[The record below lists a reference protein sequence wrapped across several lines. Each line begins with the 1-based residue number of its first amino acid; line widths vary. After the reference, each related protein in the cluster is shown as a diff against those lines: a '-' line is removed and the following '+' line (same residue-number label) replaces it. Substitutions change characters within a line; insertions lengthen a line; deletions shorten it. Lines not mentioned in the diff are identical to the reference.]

1 MSLSPALDTPV
12 PPRSAASARP
22 WTRLDDGG
30 AALFISKPFE
40 PIATALGVIAL
51 IVVAILFARSA
62 GLIAAL
68 WGATG
73 LAVGMWLRADRGRTY
88 DLCFGGLL
96 TIAIVVAELLVGNNL
111 ELTAL
116 FTVANMVEIVLAVVL
131 ARRFGR
137 GLNLATIDGV
147 MRFLA
152 AAVLIA
158 PIPSATMAAL
168 GLQWI
173 QGAEFSSTFL
183 TWWFGHALSIAGIGG
198 LILALSRPEAA
209 RILRPR
215 RLAEAAVI
223 LGLMGLLFFAV
234 FSPWAAPVGVLA
246 MPLALLAA
254 VRLRLVGMS
263 VAVVLITTFAVG
275 GSMQGYGPYADAFDG
290 PGRAIM
296 SQILA
301 LVGYVP
307 MLIVVG
313 VLEERDGLTRAA
325 RAQQLRAERASEG
338 KSRLLANVSHEIKSP
353 IAGVIGIGELW
364 RDGKLGPATASQVEM
379 AEMLV
384 KTARQIETLAYDLL
398 DVSRAEAGAV
408 AVDLK
413 PVDVA
418 GLLEETRRAALLRP
432 ETQGLRI
439 ELTPSA
445 ERHVVRADSVRLS
458 QILANFTSNAVKYG
472 KSGGVVTLKA
482 SSAPDGWVRIAVSDK
497 GPGLS
502 EAKQAELF
510 EPFNRLG
517 MERSA
522 VEGHGIGLALAKRLV
537 ELQNGRIG
545 VDSQPGQGATFWVEF
560 RAA

>member
-1 MSLSPALDTPV
+1 MSLSPVLDTPAQ
-12 PPRSAASARP
+12 PGSAARARL
-22 WTRLDDGG
+22 WSRRDNTG

-40 PIATALGVIAL
+40 PIATAMGVIAL
-51 IVVAILFARSA
+51 IVVAVLFARSA

-68 WGATG
+68 WGAGG
-73 LAVGMWLRADRGRTY
+73 LAVGMWLRRDRGRAY

-96 TIAIVVAELLVGNNL
+96 TIAIVVAEILVGNGA
-111 ELTAL
+111 ELTVL
-116 FTVANMVEIVLAVVL
+116 FTIANMVEIVLAVVL
-131 ARRFGR
+131 VRTFGR
-137 GLNLATIDGV
+137 GLDLSTIDGV

-152 AAVLIA
+152 TAVLIA
-158 PIPSATMAAL
+158 PIPAAAIAAL
-168 GLQWI
+168 GLQWL
-173 QGAEFSSTFL
+173 QGADVYITFL
-183 TWWFGHALSIAGIGG
+183 TWWFGHALGIAGVGG
-198 LILALSRPEAA
+198 LILALSRPDAVQY
-209 RILRPR
+209 LKPR
-215 RLAEAAVI
+215 RLMEAVVI
-223 LGLMGLLFFAV
+223 LSAMWLLFYSV

-246 MPLALLAA
+246 VPLALLAA

-263 VAVVLITTFAVG
+263 IAVVLITTFAVG
-275 GSMQGYGPYADAFDG
+275 GSMQGYGPYATDFDG
-290 PGRAIM
+290 PQSAILA
-296 SQILA
+296 QILA

-307 MLIVVG
+307 MLVVVG

-364 RDGKLGPATASQVEM
+364 RDGKLGPTTDSQVEM

-408 AVDLK
+408 SVDLR

-418 GLLEETRRAALLRP
+418 ALLEEIRRSALLRP
-432 ETQGLRI
+432 EAQGVRI
-439 ELTPSA
+439 DLLPSP
-445 ERHVVRADSVRLS
+445 ERFVVRADSVRLS
-458 QILANFTSNAVKYG
+458 QVLTNLTSNAAKYG
-472 KSGGVVTLKA
+472 KSGGVVRLKT
-482 SSAPDGWVRIAVSDK
+482 SVVHDGWVRIAVADQ

-517 MERSA
+517 MEKSA

-537 ELQNGRIG
+537 ELQHGRIG
-545 VDSQPGQGATFWVEF
+545 VDSKLGHGSTFWVEF
-560 RAA
+560 PTA